1 MDANRSPGSSPPG
14 GTAGGTDATR
24 GGVKRRASAAPAMLE
39 LESALEVGADSLA
52 GLVGAVSS
60 FGVDGQADLFAK
72 VYEHVALLSWGWLS
86 PQGRSALC
94 LFWRRAL
101 VYKVVMPTDMPW
113 LARALGTPPANSALA
128 AYAGCGAA
136 SPPHVLILTPFSFA
150 CLLRLCRAS
159 FPGGMGGSAILRNDF
174 VKDLR
179 QIDAVGATIPDT
191 VPLDVLVAVDR
202 GRNPE
207 AVTKETLYVMVAVIV
222 GCGDSVVQHMSCWWT
237 GFLLALG
244 AVGTTVWTIA
254 HSFVLLLERVVVER
268 SGCHGVFG
276 IFRVLI
282 LTCLVTSVF
291 LRVSVSTWY

>member
-72 VYEHVALLSWGWLS
+72 V
-86 PQGRSALC
+86 
-94 LFWRRAL
+94 
-101 VYKVVMPTDMPW
+101 
-113 LARALGTPPANSALA
+113 
-128 AYAGCGAA
+128 
-136 SPPHVLILTPFSFA
+136 
-150 CLLRLCRAS
+150 
-159 FPGGMGGSAILRNDF
+159 NDF

-207 AVTKETLYVMVAVIV
+207 AVTKETLETLAEANDMARGKIAVM
-222 GCGDSVVQHMSCWWT
+222 
-237 GFLLALG
+237 
-244 AVGTTVWTIA
+244 A
-254 HSFVLLLERVVVER
+254 H
-268 SGCHGVFG
+268 
-276 IFRVLI
+276 FRDE
-282 LTCLVTSVF
+282 LTKAMAADAKVP
-291 LRVSVSTWY
+291 RPP